1 MTRDSVALR
10 VKDAEDRA
18 ALAEREAHEWV
29 LRMEEENLMT
39 AARFYRCERMTSGR
53 LGRDPTLGC
62 IRFGLNMIHGPM
74 GQNKVSYHRWQKRSL
89 HQNDDCGRLRHDMD
103 LGLMHMK
110 VYSRSFLKSICTPES
125 KSIRDPGGRH
135 KLLLFWNPNVA
146 DANATLFPSCLSFL
160 SNKTERI
167 FPLSK

>member
-39 AARFYRCERMTSGR
+39 AARFYRCERTTSRR

-62 IRFGLNMIHGPM
+62 IRIGLNMIHGPM
-74 GQNKVSYHRWQKRSL
+74 GQNKVSYHRW
-89 HQNDDCGRLRHDMD
+89 
-103 LGLMHMK
+103 
-110 VYSRSFLKSICTPES
+110 
-125 KSIRDPGGRH
+125 
-135 KLLLFWNPNVA
+135 
-146 DANATLFPSCLSFL
+146 
-160 SNKTERI
+160 
-167 FPLSK
+167 